1 MGLAPFLVRVE
12 PQCPCLEIAIVFHK
26 VQLLRNDLLMYVL
39 QQKGKKCL
47 YQHKQT
53 KLTILFPG
61 SGRWNRS
68 VGGYNHW
75 QRHNGGRRVARWL
88 GHGRLDGAE

>member
-1 MGLAPFLVRVE
+1 MGSAPFLVRVE
-12 PQCPCLEIAIVFHK
+12 PQRPCLEIAIVFHK
-26 VQLLRNDLLMYVL
+26 VQLHRNDLLKYVL
-39 QQKGKKCL
+39 EQMGRKCI

-61 SGRWNRS
+61 SSRWNRS

-75 QRHNGGRRVARWL
+75 QRYNWGCRVACWL
-88 GHGRLDGAE
+88 GQGRLDGAE

>member
-1 MGLAPFLVRVE
+1 MGSAPFLVRVE
-12 PQCPCLEIAIVFHK
+12 AQRPCLEIAIVFHK
-26 VQLLRNDLLMYVL
+26 EQLHRNDLLKYVL
-39 QQKGKKCL
+39 EQMGKKCL

-61 SGRWNRS
+61 SSRWNRS
-68 VGGYNHW
+68 VGGYDHW
-75 QRHNGGRRVARWL
+75 QRYNWGRRVSRWL